1 MGVALLNICGGGG
14 GGAVLLVLVVV
25 GVVGGIA
32 LAIRIMSS
40 CLNVLDGH
48 DGVDDGGV
56 SGTGH

>member
-14 GGAVLLVLVVV
+14 GGTVLLVLVVV

-40 CLNVLDGH
+40 CLNFLDGH
-48 DGVDDGGV
+48 GVDDGGV